1 MDECESKALEAGAV
15 FYNALP
21 AYLLGTMSKDDI
33 NHILIDLID
42 SLDIVEFS
50 RTGEPFFNLI
60 NGDVTGVRKR
70 AILEIE
76 RKYDLTERE
85 SSILRYLANDRNP
98 TYIANALG
106 IAQSTAKAHKYS
118 IYKKLGIHTA
128 AELKAL
134 LQDEHERLNDQP
146 QRDSSP
152 SEAED

>member
-1 MDECESKALEAGAV
+1 MDENESKALEAGAV
-15 FYNALP
+15 LYNALP
-21 AYLLGTMSKDDI
+21 GYLLGSMGKDEI

-42 SLDIVEFS
+42 ALDIVEYS

-76 RKYDLTERE
+76 RKYDLTDRE

-98 TYIANALG
+98 AYIAKALG

-128 AELKAL
+128 AELKTL
-134 LQDEHERLNDQP
+134 LQDEHEKAGEQSRG
-146 QRDSSP
+146 
-152 SEAED
+152 SEQ